1 MQAVQSRLSAYQHAL
16 SRWSWR
22 KFGNGEEQL
31 RMKTKQLVDLQKN
44 ESPENIETIK
54 CLQAEIDGIIEREDI
69 KWNKGQSR
77 ICIKRVTEIPNSS
90 TRGQIIEGKLTVSE
104 AYKMRV
110 AKRGR
115 RKMRLIRPL
124 LTIMRSCS
132 LQKGLLE

>member
-44 ESPENIETIK
+44 ESPDNIETIK

-69 KWNKGQSR
+69 KWKQRAKQNLYQKGYRNTQFFHSWA
-77 ICIKRVTEIPNSS
+77 NH
-90 TRGQIIEGKLTVSE
+90 
-104 AYKMRV
+104 
-110 AKRGR
+110 R
-115 RKMRLIRPL
+115 RKINS
-124 LTIMRSCS
+124 I
-132 LQKGLLE
+132 